1 MLPRA
6 LALALAVCAVVPLP
20 AAAQDPLAEVQAA
33 VELANSAE
41 VWGAALRLGDPAPL
55 AAAWTDDPLAYFTGE
70 VLAYRARG
78 LRLLSTLLDLEFLDV
93 RLVADDRAVAETRER
108 WLDRMCTDEGELR
121 GERRAEVEDRY
132 ELVWRDGQWRVAGL
146 DIALT
151 AGSFDWQ
158 PAMDPPD
165 GPSPCAAV
173 VGPADSAADG
183 SGAPR

>member
-1 MLPRA
+1 
-6 LALALAVCAVVPLP
+6 VPPP
-20 AAAQDPLAEVQAA
+20 AAAQAPLAEVRAA

-41 VWGAALRLGDPAPL
+41 VWGAALRLGDPTPL
-55 AAAWTDDPLAYFTGE
+55 AAAWTDDPLAYFSGE

-78 LRLLSTLLDLEFLDV
+78 LRLLSTLLELEFLDV
-93 RLVADDRAVAETRER
+93 RLLADDRAVAETRER

-121 GERRAEVEDRY
+121 GERWAEVEDHY
-132 ELVWRDGQWRVAGL
+132 ELVWHDGQWRVAGL